1 MVPGGREAT
10 ARFAG
15 LDRGE
20 AQSTHPELTFIA
32 DHVFIPNRAA
42 LIPPTRCPA
51 KTARATEALSDDQSA
66 AEEGHHCDRVLSSED
81 RLMVF
86 HVKHET
92 RTKSPARVASRSS
105 RPEIKRAG
113 QPPPLIAPN
122 RPTDGCS
129 EPGETDIPQQEPG
142 EEQ

>member
-10 ARFAG
+10 ARFADPG
-15 LDRGE
+15 RGT
-20 AQSTHPELTFIA
+20 AQSAHPALTFIA

-51 KTARATEALSDDQSA
+51 ETARATEAFSVDQNA
-66 AEEGHHCDRVLSSED
+66 AEEGHHCDRMLSSED
-81 RLMVF
+81 RPMVF
-86 HVKHET
+86 HVKHGT
-92 RTKSPARVASRSS
+92 NAKSPARFTSHSS

-113 QPPPLIAPN
+113 QPPPLIALS
-122 RPTDGCS
+122 RPTGGC
-129 EPGETDIPQQEPG
+129 PGLGETDMPQQEPG